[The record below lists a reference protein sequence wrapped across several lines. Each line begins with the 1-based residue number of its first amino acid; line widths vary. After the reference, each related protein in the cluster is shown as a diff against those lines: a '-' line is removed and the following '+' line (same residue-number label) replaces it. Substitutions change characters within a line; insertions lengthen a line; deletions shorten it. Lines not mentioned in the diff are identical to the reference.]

1 MEIVKIG
8 NVELT
13 KEEAQEIYR
22 EGKYIC
28 SYTGIFQIHYSQAQ
42 KRFYGQKVIDYK
54 GYASKGRFYIHSASQ
69 INKVLGQKILRE
81 EKIK

>member
-28 SYTGIFQIHYSQAQ
+28 SYTGIFQINYSQAQ

-54 GYASKGRFYIHSASQ
+54 VYASKGRFYIHSASQ
-69 INKVLGQKILRE
+69 INKVLGRKILRE
-81 EKIK
+81 EK

>member
-13 KEEAQEIYR
+13 KEEAERYYS

-28 SYTGIFQIHYSQAQ
+28 SYTGIFQICYSAAQ
-42 KRFYGQKVIDYK
+42 KQYYGMKVIDHK
-54 GYASKGRFYIHSASQ
+54 GYARRGRFYVHSAEQ
-69 INKVLGQKILRE
+69 INHVFGKKILRE
-81 EKIK
+81 ETA

>member
-13 KEEAQEIYR
+13 KEEAKDIYY
-22 EGKYIC
+22 EVKYIC
-28 SYTGIFQIHYSQAQ
+28 SYTGIFQINYSQVQ
-42 KRFYGQKVIDYK
+42 KCFYGQKVIDYK

-69 INKVLGQKILRE
+69 INKVLGRKILRE
-81 EKIK
+81 EK